1 MTPEGQT
8 TPDGPFVPQRLPA
21 DEWSRWWGLRFRLR
35 ERLALSLTLVP
46 MAYIF
51 GALALAQVIPEIEGQ
66 DDLLRLGIDADTAR
80 TILSAVA
87 GGMIA
92 FTGLVVSIA
101 ILVVQFG
108 ASQYTPR
115 LVNRFRRDPRVK
127 HSLGIFIAP
136 AIFALVSMRVIG
148 ENRATVVPSLTMLVN
163 MGLLIAAVIAFF
175 LLVAG
180 LLDLLRPR
188 RVIAQVVGQGRQA
201 ISAMYPARLGEAA
214 APLPAPA
221 PDLPVTLTLRHD
233 GAPGVLSAIDR
244 GRLVRAAT
252 AADVVVE
259 VAVGVGSYVPSGG
272 VLFRIHGASDR
283 LDAHEVHRAAILA
296 EERTIAQDPAFAIRA
311 IVDTALRALSPAVND
326 PTTAVQALDGLESLL
341 MDLAGRDL
349 RGRGA
354 VADSHGHL
362 RLVHPLP
369 TWPELLDLSLTE
381 IRHYG
386 ADAPQIPRRMRA
398 ILEDLLADTPEER
411 HAELRAHLARLDSA
425 IDRAYADP
433 VERAHARQ
441 ADPLGI
447 GTRALPVEAH

>member
-1 MTPEGQT
+1 
-8 TPDGPFVPQRLPA
+8 
-21 DEWSRWWGLRFRLR
+21 
-35 ERLALSLTLVP
+35 
-46 MAYIF
+46 
-51 GALALAQVIPEIEGQ
+51 
-66 DDLLRLGIDADTAR
+66 
-80 TILSAVA
+80 
-87 GGMIA
+87 
-92 FTGLVVSIA
+92 
-101 ILVVQFG
+101 
-108 ASQYTPR
+108 
-115 LVNRFRRDPRVK
+115 
-127 HSLGIFIAP
+127 
-136 AIFALVSMRVIG
+136 MRVIG
-148 ENRATVVPSLTMLVN
+148 ENRATVVPSLTMLVS

-188 RVIAQVVGQGRQA
+188 RVIAQVVEQGREA
-201 ISAMYPARLGEAA
+201 IRAMYPGRLGERP
-214 APLPAPA
+214 APLPAS
-221 PDLPVTLTLRHD
+221 DLPVTRTLRHD
-233 GAPGVLSAIDR
+233 GSPGVLSAIDR

-272 VLFRIHGASDR
+272 TLFRIHGTSDR
-283 LDAHEVHRAAILA
+283 LDAYEVRRAAILA
-296 EERTIAQDPAFAIRA
+296 EERTITQDPAFAIRA

-362 RLVHPLP
+362 RLTHPLP

-398 ILEDLLADTPEER
+398 LLEDLLAESPEAR
-411 HAELRAHLARLDSA
+411 HAELRAHLARLDAA

-447 GTRALPVEAH
+447 GTRALPTETR